1 MSNVI
6 AHKINLYVLNI
17 SVSIKQTDI
26 IITSYD
32 SKINAINEIILSI
45 LIFYNFFIS
54 KFFYLYMQYC
64 LKLGPYHHKV
74 FA

>member
-6 AHKINLYVLNI
+6 SHKINLYVLII

-32 SKINAINEIILSI
+32 SKISAVMKL
-45 LIFYNFFIS
+45 FY
-54 KFFYLYMQYC
+54 QY
-64 LKLGPYHHKV
+64 
-74 FA
+74 